1 MAVAAP
7 LRARG
12 VTVTRGPVVVLDG
25 IDLTVAEHDTIGL
38 IGPNGVGKTTLLR
51 TLAGQIAPDRG
62 AVERTP
68 PTATVGYLPQERNRG
83 HELVT
88 DYLHRRTGAT
98 DASAELDAATAALAA
113 GEHGADTR
121 YDAALTRWLSL
132 GVADLP
138 GRLGE
143 VWSELSLQPELLEQ
157 PTSSLSGGE
166 AARVGLAALLLSRF
180 DVYLLDEPTNDL
192 DLDGLAMLERWIG
205 ELRAG
210 VVLVS
215 HDRTFLARTVDS
227 VFEIDEFTHT
237 ATRFTGGWQA
247 YLDERAAAERHAWE
261 RFEEYDTQKSS
272 LARARPART
281 GVGDPGPGE
290 AQAVRRERQEHPC
303 LPAEPD
309 RAARRQGGAD
319 REGDRST
326 GRRRQAAG
334 AVAAAPRHPDRSPE
348 R

>member
-1 MAVAAP
+1 M
-7 LRARG
+7 
-12 VTVTRGPVVVLDG
+12 VLDG

-98 DASAELDAATAALAA
+98 DASAELDAATAALRGRRARCRHAVRRRAHPLAVARRRRPAGAA
-113 GEHGADTR
+113 RRGVVRAEPPTRAARTADVVAVRRRSGTRRTGGAAAVALRRVPARRADQR
-121 YDAALTRWLSL
+121 PRPRRAGDARAMDRGAARRRRARQPRPHVSRPHRRQR
-132 GVADLP
+132 VRDRRVHAHRHAVH
-138 GRLGE
+138 GRLAG
-143 VWSELSLQPELLEQ
+143 VPRRAGRCR
-157 PTSSLSGGE
+157 T
-166 AARVGLAALLLSRF
+166 ARVGAVRG
-180 DVYLLDEPTNDL
+180 V
-192 DLDGLAMLERWIG
+192 R
-205 ELRAG
+205 RAE
-210 VVLVS
+210 VV
-215 HDRTFLARTVDS
+215 A
-227 VFEIDEFTHT
+227 
-237 ATRFTGGWQA
+237 GP
-247 YLDERAAAERHAWE
+247 
-261 RFEEYDTQKSS
+261 
-272 LARARPART
+272 ARPART